1 MASSLF
7 IVGGARSGKSR
18 FAISGLPARGRVT
31 FVATAEAGDA
41 DMAAR
46 ITRHRAERSRHWT
59 TLEAPRDLVARL
71 PEALAAADT
80 VVVDC
85 LTLWV
90 SNLLLAGTGEESI
103 LEEAEALAT
112 LVANPR
118 ADLRLVSNEV
128 GLGVHPPTAEGLRF
142 RDVLGLVNQRV
153 AAAAHRVV
161 LMVAGLPH
169 LIKDAPHGIEDTPT
183 GRAFSAPAHEAP

>member
-18 FAISGLPARGRVT
+18 FAVSGLPARGRVT
-31 FVATAEAGDA
+31 FVATAEPGDQ

-46 ITRHRAERSRHWT
+46 ITRHQAERSPHWT
-59 TLEAPRDLVARL
+59 TLEAPRDLVPRL
-71 PEALAAADT
+71 TAALAAADT

-90 SNLLLAGTGEESI
+90 SNLVLGGDSDESI
-103 LEEAEALAT
+103 LKETDALAA
-112 LVANPR
+112 LVAGPA

-169 LIKDAPHGIEDTPT
+169 LIKDTPPGSAFNAP
-183 GRAFSAPAHEAP
+183 SHEAP

>member
-7 IVGGARSGKSR
+7 ILGGARSGKSR
-18 FAISGLPARGRVT
+18 FALAGLPPRGRVT
-31 FVATAEAGDA
+31 VVATARASDA

-46 ITRHRAERSRHWT
+46 IARHRAERPPQWAT
-59 TLEAPRDLVARL
+59 VEAPVDLVPAVGA
-71 PEALAAADT
+71 ALATADA

-90 SNLLLAGTGEESI
+90 ANLLLDGEGDGAI
-103 LEEAEALAT
+103 LERADALAA
-112 LVANPR
+112 LVAAP
-118 ADLRLVSNEV
+118 AAELRIVSNEV
-128 GLGVHPPTAEGLRF
+128 GLAVHPSTAEGMRY

-161 LMVAGLPH
+161 LMVAGLSH
-169 LIKDAPHGIEDTPT
+169 LLKDAPPAVPVDAH
-183 GRAFSAPAHEAP
+183 AHQAP

>member
-18 FAISGLPARGRVT
+18 FAVSGLPARGRIV
-31 FVATAEAGDA
+31 FVATGEAHDA

-46 ITRHRAERSRHWT
+46 IARHQAERSPHWT
-59 TLEAPRDLVARL
+59 TLEAPRDLVSRL
-71 PEALAAADT
+71 GEALAGADAA
-80 VVVDC
+80 VVDC

-90 SNLLLAGTGEESI
+90 ANLVLRGDGDEAI
-103 LEEAEALAT
+103 LKEADALAA
-112 LVANPR
+112 LVAAPA
-118 ADLRLVSNEV
+118 ADLRVVSNEV
-128 GLGVHPPTAEGLRF
+128 GLGVHPATAEGLRF

-169 LIKDAPHGIEDTPT
+169 LVKDTPP
-183 GRAFSAPAHEAP
+183 GSPFGAPAHEAP

>member
-1 MASSLF
+1 MASSLL
-7 IVGGARSGKSR
+7 ILGGARSGKSR
-18 FAISGLPARGRVT
+18 FAISGLPARGRIT
-31 FVATAEAGDA
+31 FVATAEAGDP

-46 ITRHRAERSRHWT
+46 IARHQAERSPHWP
-59 TLEAPRDLVARL
+59 TLQAPRDLVPGL
-71 PEALAAADT
+71 TTALAAADT

-90 SNLLLAGTGEESI
+90 ANLLLRGDGEESI
-103 LEEAEALAT
+103 VKEADALAA
-112 LVANPR
+112 LVAAP
-118 ADLRLVSNEV
+118 AAHLRLVSNEV
-128 GLGVHPPTAEGLRF
+128 GLGVHPPTADGLRF

-169 LIKDAPHGIEDTPT
+169 LIKDTPSGSAFGAPP
-183 GRAFSAPAHEAP
+183 HEAP

>member
-7 IVGGARSGKSR
+7 ILGGARSGKSR
-18 FAISGLPARGRVT
+18 FAVSGLPARGRVT
-31 FVATAEAGDA
+31 FVATAEAGDQ

-46 ITRHRAERSRHWT
+46 ITRHQADRSTHWT
-59 TLEAPRDLVARL
+59 TIEAPRDLVPRL
-71 PEALAAADT
+71 TVALGAADT

-90 SNLLLAGTGEESI
+90 SNLI
-103 LEEAEALAT
+103 LRGDGDEAIVKEAAALAAV
-112 LVANPR
+112 VAAPA
-118 ADLRLVSNEV
+118 ADLRIVSNEV

-169 LIKDAPHGIEDTPT
+169 LIKDAPP
-183 GRAFSAPAHEAP
+183 GRAFSASTHEAP

>member
-1 MASSLF
+1 VASSLF

-31 FVATAEAGDA
+31 FVATAEAGDEE
-41 DMAAR
+41 MAAR
-46 ITRHRAERSRHWT
+46 ITRHQAERSAHWT
-59 TLEAPRDLVARL
+59 TLDAPRDLVAPL
-71 PEALAAADT
+71 TAALRAADT

-90 SNLLLAGTGEESI
+90 SNLMLRGDGDEAI
-103 LEEAEALAT
+103 VKEAEALAA
-112 LVANPR
+112 LVAAPA
-118 ADLRLVSNEV
+118 ADLRIVSNEV

-169 LIKDAPHGIEDTPT
+169 LIKDTPSGSAFGAPP
-183 GRAFSAPAHEAP
+183 HEAP

>member
-31 FVATAEAGDA
+31 FVATAEAGDEE
-41 DMAAR
+41 MAAR
-46 ITRHRAERSRHWT
+46 ITRHQAERSPHWT
-59 TLEAPRDLVARL
+59 TLEAPRDLVPR
-71 PEALAAADT
+71 LAAALGAADT
-80 VVVDC
+80 VVVVDC

-90 SNLLLAGTGEESI
+90 SNLISRGDGDEAI
-103 LEEAEALAT
+103 VKEAEALAS
-112 LVANPR
+112 LVAAPA
-118 ADLRLVSNEV
+118 ADLRIVSNEV
-128 GLGVHPPTAEGLRF
+128 GLGVHPLTAEGLRF

-169 LIKDAPHGIEDTPT
+169 LIKGTPPARPSDAP
-183 GRAFSAPAHEAP
+183 SHEAP

>member
-18 FAISGLPARGRVT
+18 FALAGLPARGRVT
-31 FVATAEAGDA
+31 FVATAEAGDG

-46 ITRHRAERSRHWT
+46 ITRHQAERSPHWT
-59 TLEAPRDLVARL
+59 TLQAPRDLVPRL
-71 PEALAAADT
+71 SEAQRGADT

-90 SNLLLAGTGEESI
+90 ANLMARGDGDETI
-103 LEEAEALAT
+103 LKEADALAA
-112 LVANPR
+112 LVGAPT
-118 ADLRLVSNEV
+118 AELRIVSNEV
-128 GLGVHPPTAEGLRF
+128 GLGVHPPTAEGRRF
-142 RDVLGLVNQRV
+142 RDVLGFANQRV

-161 LMVAGLPH
+161 LLVAGLP
-169 LIKDAPHGIEDTPT
+169 LVLKDTPPGSPFDGPT
-183 GRAFSAPAHEAP
+183 HEAP

>member
-7 IVGGARSGKSR
+7 ILGGARSGKSR
-18 FAISGLPARGRVT
+18 FAVAGLPARGRVT
-31 FVATAEAGDA
+31 FVATAEPGDA

-46 ITRHRAERSRHWT
+46 IARHQAERPRAWAT
-59 TLEAPRDLVARL
+59 VEAPRDLV
-71 PEALAAADT
+71 PCVTDALAAADT

-90 SNLLLAGTGEESI
+90 SNLLLGGEDDAAI
-103 LEEAEALAT
+103 LKQADALAA
-112 LVANPR
+112 LVAAPA
-118 ADLRLVSNEV
+118 ADLRVVSNEV
-128 GLGVHPPTAEGLRF
+128 GLGVHPATADGLRF
-142 RDVLGLVNQRV
+142 RDTLGLVNQRV

-169 LIKDAPHGIEDTPT
+169 LLKDTPPGSARDAP
-183 GRAFSAPAHEAP
+183 ALEAP

>member
-1 MASSLF
+1 MSSSLF

-18 FAISGLPARGRVT
+18 FALAGLAATGRVT
-31 FVATAEAGDA
+31 VVATAEAGDA

-46 ITRHRAERSRHWT
+46 IACHQAERSRHWT
-59 TLEAPRDLVARL
+59 TLEAPHDLVLRL
-71 PEALAAADT
+71 REALSAADT

-90 SNLLLAGTGEESI
+90 ANLMARGDGDEAI
-103 LEEAEALAT
+103 LKEADALAA
-112 LVANPR
+112 LVAAPT
-118 ADLRLVSNEV
+118 ADVRIVSNEV

-142 RDVLGLVNQRV
+142 RDVLGFVNQRV

-161 LMVAGLPH
+161 LLVAGLP
-169 LIKDAPHGIEDTPT
+169 LVLKDVPPASPADVRAP
-183 GRAFSAPAHEAP
+183 EAP

>member
-7 IVGGARSGKSR
+7 ILGGARSGKSR
-18 FAISGLPARGRVT
+18 FALDGLPARGRITV
-31 FVATAEAGDA
+31 VATARASDA

-46 ITRHRAERSRHWT
+46 IARHRAERPGAWR
-59 TLEAPRDLVARL
+59 TLEAPLELVPVL
-71 PEALAAADT
+71 SSALAGADT

-90 SNLLLAGTGEESI
+90 ANLRLAGEDDEAI
-103 LEEAEALAT
+103 LGRADALAA
-112 LVANPR
+112 LAAAP
-118 ADLRLVSNEV
+118 AAELRIVSNEV
-128 GLGVHPPTAEGLRF
+128 GQGVHPATVEGLRY

-169 LIKDAPHGIEDTPT
+169 LLKDTASPHPVDE
-183 GRAFSAPAHEAP
+183 PAHQAP